1 MNVRAILIGLLLL
14 GLFHPESPAQRDDLR
29 KKRSDLEKL
38 RRDIDTYE
46 QKIKQKERKEHS
58 TLELLDSYDHQASL
72 LRKLINRLRDEGT
85 ALQHDINRTRSLI
98 GGLNN
103 RVSFLKVQYAQY
115 VAAAYKFGRTY
126 DLELLLTAGS
136 LNEML
141 IRSEYL
147 KRFSEQRR
155 SDIGEISGQRVDLE
169 AQRARLQQQ
178 LISQRELIAEKG
190 REEKKLAQRVQKRKL
205 LLAEIR
211 KDKRNYKREI
221 DRKIEDA
228 KKLEQLIAGL
238 IERDRAK
245 IRKPKAPTA
254 KPRETAAPPVATG
267 QDPAAAGRDRSA
279 PQDAATGQGLLRG
292 SVPWPVSQGRIVSRF
307 GVQQN
312 PALHTVTQ
320 NNGIDIDVPS
330 GTYVDAVADGEVST
344 IWWLPSFGNLVIMNH
359 QNGYRTVYAHLSE
372 IAVNEGDRIRQGEQ
386 IGKSGEA
393 LAGPMLHF
401 EIWKEREK
409 QDPLQWLAPRGAAK
423 R

>member
-1 MNVRAILIGLLLL
+1 MNARAICIGLLLL
-14 GLFHPESPAQRDDLR
+14 GLFRPETLAQRDDLK

-58 TLELLDSYDHQASL
+58 TLGLLDSYDHQASL
-72 LRKLINRLRDEGT
+72 VRKLINKLHDEET
-85 ALQHDINRTRSLI
+85 ALQHDINRTRGLI
-98 GGLNN
+98 GGLND
-103 RVSFLKVQYAQY
+103 RVSFLKGQYAQY
-115 VAAAYKFGRTY
+115 VAAAYKSGRTY

-155 SDIGEISGQRVDLE
+155 TDIGEISGQRVDLE
-169 AQRARLQQQ
+169 SQRARLQEQ

-205 LLAEIR
+205 LLADIR
-211 KDKRNYKREI
+211 KDKRSYKREI
-221 DRKIEDA
+221 DRKTEDA

-245 IRKPKAPTA
+245 IRKPKAPGA
-254 KPRETAAPPVATG
+254 KPHETAAPPVAPG
-267 QDPAAAGRDRSA
+267 QDRVTRQEPAA
-279 PQDAATGQGLLRG
+279 GQGLRRG
-292 SVPWPVSQGRIVSRF
+292 SVPWPVSQGKIVSRF

-372 IAVNEGDRIRQGEQ
+372 IAVNEGDRIKQGEQ